1 LGAAFENLGSTA
13 GGARLIPSDPFV
25 ADYEKGYTVG
35 TNGNWELLN
44 PEQSE
49 WIFTLNGGMR
59 LVNRWGKLSYRYG
72 DRIETAWYHFGQ
84 HGIMDSGW
92 FRDENM
98 NWYYLDRTHDGFFG
112 RMQLGWHHDE
122 YDQRWYH
129 FDESSGVMQTGWQE
143 INGKWYYFA
152 TSASADTYEYDAVSE
167 KWYYKD
173 SVSVRPYGSMYINEV
188 TPDGYRVDATGAW
201 VR

>member
-1 LGAAFENLGSTA
+1 
-13 GGARLIPSDPFV
+13 
-25 ADYEKGYTVG
+25 
-35 TNGNWELLN
+35 
-44 PEQSE
+44 
-49 WIFTLNGGMR
+49 MR

-72 DRIETAWYHFGQ
+72 DRIETGWYHFGQ

-122 YDQRWYH
+122 YDRRWYH
-129 FDESSGVMQTGWQE
+129 FDENSGVMQTGWQE

-152 TSASADTYEYDAVSE
+152 TSASTDTYEYDAVSE

-173 SVSVRPYGSMYINEV
+173 SVSVRPYGSMYINEL

-201 VR
+201 IRETP